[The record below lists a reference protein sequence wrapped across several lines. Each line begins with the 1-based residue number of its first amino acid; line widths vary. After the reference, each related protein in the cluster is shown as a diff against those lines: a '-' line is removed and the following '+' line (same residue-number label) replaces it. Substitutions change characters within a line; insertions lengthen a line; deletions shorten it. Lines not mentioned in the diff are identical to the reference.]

1 MAGERV
7 VLVDGTGLLYRAF
20 HAIPSN
26 LKTTSGLVT
35 NAAFGFAKM
44 FRKVLSGR
52 TPAYGAVVFDA
63 PGRTFRTEAFEG
75 YKAGRPPMPDA
86 LQQQLPHV
94 DRLVAA
100 HNFPAVRVPGV
111 EADDV
116 LATLCQTSLD
126 AGHEVWIVSGDKDLA
141 QLVGDRVRLLEPT
154 KEILYD
160 ADRVFRRWGVHPTAF
175 PDWIGLV
182 GDSVDGIPG
191 VRGVGEKTASSL
203 LAEHGTLDAVLAAA
217 EQRAIEGRV
226 GTLLRNHAEMART
239 SRDLATLRRDVPLEV
254 SLDDLALTF
263 PTPEQLDVVYLDL
276 EFFSLLSP
284 KALAQAGKKKPVQ
297 YFVCDT
303 PEMARAALANEC
315 RGADPV
321 ALHVLHELPDPHR
334 GAVVGVAISPDLGRG
349 MYFPFAGP
357 GTHLGTDGVG
367 LLADWLSDPERPKVT
382 HEGKQAYVALQ
393 RLGVTLRGVV
403 GDTALGSYLV
413 DPTKHLPHRL
423 AQIAREYLH
432 VGLQP
437 IRGVIGGG
445 RDRVAFAELTVDRA
459 GAWACHNADA
469 IGAAW
474 RVLHPRLREEG
485 QASTLFDVDLPLS
498 WVLGD
503 IELAGVRM
511 DPAVLDEIGAGL
523 KEERTALRAEIGQLA
538 GRRFNPG
545 SHKQLGTVLFEEL
558 GLPVIKRTKTGYSVD
573 AEVMAQLQGKHPVV
587 AKVLRWRTVD
597 KLVNTYTDVLVDA
610 VAPDGRIHATF
621 QQTVSSS
628 GRLITT
634 EPDLQRTPVRT
645 EEFRAVRRAFV
656 ASPGCVMLSADWSQM
671 ELRLLA
677 HITGDTELVR
687 AYQSGRDV
695 HRLTASA
702 LFDVDVARVSDAQ
715 REIGKTVNFAT
726 IYGQG
731 PTALARQ
738 LGIPTAVAKRHIA
751 RFFERYAGVA
761 SWRDAVVADAYAD
774 GYVTTLLGRRRYIS
788 ELWSGD
794 PNDRAYGERVAMNTP
809 IQGSGADLCK
819 VAMLRAARG
828 LREEGLEAQ
837 IVLQIHDELLL
848 DVPEGEL
855 DRATEVVRTAMSE
868 AIPLS
873 VPMRVDVG
881 TGRTWADA
889 H

>member
-1 MAGERV
+1 M

-26 LKTTSGLVT
+26 LKTTAGLPT

-63 PGRTFRTEAFEG
+63 PGKTFRAEAFEG
-75 YKAGRPPMPDA
+75 YKAGRPPMPEA
-86 LQQQLPHV
+86 LQEQLPHV

-116 LATLCQTSLD
+116 LATLCQLALD

-141 QLVGDRVRLLEPT
+141 QLVDERVRLLEPN

-160 ADRVFRRWGVHPTAF
+160 ADRVYRRWGVHPRAF

-191 VRGVGEKTASSL
+191 VKGIGEKSASAL
-203 LAEHGTLDAVLAAA
+203 LAEHGTLDATLGAA
-217 EQRAIEGRV
+217 ERQAIGGRT
-226 GTLLRNHAEMART
+226 GTLLRTHAEIARQ
-239 SRDLATLRRDVPLEV
+239 SRDLATLRRDVPLDV
-254 SLDDLALTF
+254 TLDDLALTF
-263 PTPEQLDVVYLDL
+263 PTPEQLDAVYLDL
-276 EFFSLLSP
+276 EFFSMLSP
-284 KALAQAGKKKPVQ
+284 TALQDVGKVTAIQ

-303 PEMARAALANEC
+303 PEMAQAALAQEC
-315 RGADPV
+315 QGPDPV
-321 ALHVLHELPDPHR
+321 ALHVLHELPDPQR
-334 GAVVGVAISPDLGRG
+334 GALVGIAISPDLGRG

-357 GTHLGTDGVG
+357 GTHLGEDGVR
-367 LLADWLSDPERPKVT
+367 LLADWLRDPSRPKVT

-393 RLGVTLRGVV
+393 RVGITLRGVV
-403 GDTALGSYLV
+403 GDTALASYLV

-445 RDRVAFAELTVDRA
+445 RDRVAFADLTVDRA

-474 RVLHPRLREEG
+474 RVLHARVREEG
-485 QASTLFDVDLPLS
+485 QATNLFDVDLPLS

-511 DPAVLDEIGAGL
+511 DPEVLTRIGAGL
-523 KEERTALRAEIGQLA
+523 KEERSALRAEIGELA

-558 GLPVIKRTKTGYSVD
+558 GLTVIKRTKTGYSVD
-573 AEVMAQLQGKHPVV
+573 AEVMAQLEGQHPVV
-587 AKVLRWRTVD
+587 SKVLRWRTVD
-597 KLVNTYTDVLVDA
+597 KLINTYTDVLVDA
-610 VAPDGRIHATF
+610 VASDGRIHATF

-645 EEFRAVRRAFV
+645 EEFRAVREAFV
-656 ASPGCVMLSADWSQM
+656 ASPGCVLLSADWSQM

-677 HITGDTELVR
+677 HVSADAELVSAYR
-687 AYQSGRDV
+687 AGRDV
-695 HRLTASA
+695 HRLTAAA
-702 LFDVDVARVSDAQ
+702 LFDVDVAQVSNAQ

-738 LGIPTAVAKRHIA
+738 LSIPTAVAKRHIA

-761 SWRDAVVADAYAD
+761 RWRDAVVADAYAD

-819 VAMLRAARG
+819 VAMLKTAQELAR
-828 LREEGLEAQ
+828 EALSAR

-848 DVPEGEL
+848 DVPVDEL
-855 DRATEVVRTAMSE
+855 DRATDVVRTAMSE
-868 AIPLS
+868 AVPLS

-881 TGRTWADA
+881 TGRTWAEA